1 MAKIKAS
8 VILPTYNEAGNIIQ
22 LVEEIRQE
30 LNSKRI
36 SHEVIIVDD
45 DSLDKTGL
53 LVQKYFS
60 KIPEVRAIIRKKE
73 RGLATAIRVG
83 IELAVGEIIVVMDT
97 DFNHEPRLVPR
108 LIEKCRK
115 YDMVV
120 GSRFIR
126 GGGMANKTREL
137 LSYLFNLLV
146 RLLLSSP
153 VHDNLSGFFAIK
165 ANQLD
170 KLDLN
175 KIFWGYGDY
184 FIRLIFLAKKKELS
198 FAELPSYYK
207 DREYGESKSQFLAM
221 FKDYLGATLT
231 IRFEK
236 ST

>member
-1 MAKIKAS
+1 MAKIKTS

-45 DSLDKTGL
+45 DSPDKTGL
-53 LVQKYFS
+53 LTQKYFS

-73 RGLATAIRVG
+73 RGLATAIRGG

-108 LIEKCRK
+108 LTEKCRK

-126 GGGMANKTREL
+126 GGGMANKTREI
-137 LSYLFNLLV
+137 LSYLFNVLV

-165 ANQLD
+165 SDALEKLD
-170 KLDLN
+170 KDR
-175 KIFWGYGDY
+175 IFWGYGDY
-184 FIRLIFLAKKKELS
+184 FIRLIYLAKSEGFNFS
-198 FAELPSYYK
+198 EVPSYYK
-207 DREYGESKSQFLAM
+207 DREYGESKSQFLNM
-221 FKDYLGATLT
+221 FRDYLGATLA
-231 IRFEK
+231 IRFQK
-236 ST
+236 